1 MQSSRDISA
10 QGILRKYMHNRV
22 GTGNLAIVLNRPKHS
37 ANIGFVARCAMNM
50 GIERLFVVTREN
62 GYDKEEIKRT
72 ATHFASGLIE
82 EIRYFDQLD
91 SALAQFNYIVG
102 TTARWGNTNLK
113 RSTVTPRKMAEQ
125 LVAISY
131 RNEVALLFGPED
143 RGLTNNE
150 LRYCDLLV
158 TIPTS
163 GELRS
168 INLSHAVMLLCYEI
182 FVAENDSI
190 GTFSPRLA
198 TSKEKEDM
206 FDHLKEIFIKIN
218 FINPENPEYWMTS
231 IKNFF
236 SRTKLCSKDVK
247 IIRGICR
254 QIDLY
259 GKGKTGDSASLYQKS
274 ADP

>member
-1 MQSSRDISA
+1 
-10 QGILRKYMHNRV
+10 
-22 GTGNLAIVLNRPKHS
+22 
-37 ANIGFVARCAMNM
+37 
-50 GIERLFVVTREN
+50 
-62 GYDKEEIKRT
+62 
-72 ATHFASGLIE
+72 
-82 EIRYFDQLD
+82 
-91 SALAQFNYIVG
+91 
-102 TTARWGNTNLK
+102 
-113 RSTVTPRKMAEQ
+113 
-125 LVAISY
+125 
-131 RNEVALLFGPED
+131 VALLFGPED

-163 GELRS
+163 GKLRS

-182 FVAENDSI
+182 FVTENDSI